1 MKINHLDLSNYKGF
15 KETSIDFDD
24 DFNLIVGENG
34 SGKSSLLDALAVAA
48 GSFLLGVKGY
58 DSRHIRDEDVRIE
71 YSKQSENPVPLPQYP
86 VSVAAKGSISDPEA
100 LHGKWGLEWKREIY
114 GKGGKTTSKDARAL
128 KELAEKIV
136 QKVQD
141 DQRVTLPLIAYYGA
155 GRLWIPTKEMLPN
168 DNIPSA
174 LRNPVRLEAY
184 TFCID
189 PRIKFSEIFNWL
201 ANEKYISLEQGHEN
215 ATFKAAKDAMRRCVD
230 NCNYL
235 DYSVKDKNLLVE
247 YGGKGRLPFN
257 LLSDGQRSMLAVVAD
272 IAIKAAVLNPH
283 HGEAVLQETSGVVL
297 LDEIDLHLHPKWQ
310 RQVVSNLKN
319 IFPKIQFFASTHSPQ
334 VIGETPASQLIVL
347 RQDGSWFKPDASLG
361 LNSNEV
367 LRDIMGANYV
377 SPGFSEKI
385 AQLDDYL
392 ANAEFEE
399 AQNLLN
405 ALRNEFPNVPE
416 FDRVDAYMDRM
427 DAIAGEDDDSR

>member
-1 MKINHLDLSNYKGF
+1 MKIKHLDLSNYKGF

-24 DFNLIVGENG
+24 GFNLIVGENG
-34 SGKSSLLDALAVAA
+34 SGKTSLLDALAVAA

-71 YSKQSENPVPLPQYP
+71 FSTQSENPVPIPQYP
-86 VSVAAKGSISDPEA
+86 VSIAAKGSIFDDMA
-100 LHGKWGLEWKREIY
+100 LHGKWDLEWRREIS
-114 GKGGKTTSKDARAL
+114 GKGGKTTSKDARKL
-128 KELAEKIV
+128 KDLAEKMV
-136 QKVQD
+136 KKVQE
-141 DQRVTLPLIAYYGA
+141 DQRVNLPLIAYYGA
-155 GRLWIPTKEMLPN
+155 GRLWIPTKEMQANESVPVE
-168 DNIPSA
+168 

-184 TFCID
+184 SFCID

-201 ANEKYISLEQGHEN
+201 ANEKYIALEQGHEN
-215 ATFKAAKDAMRRCVD
+215 ETFKTAKDAMKRCVD

-235 DYSVKDKNLLVE
+235 DYSVKDKNLVVE

-283 HGEAVLQETSGVVL
+283 HGEAILRETSGVVL

-310 RQVVSNLKN
+310 RQVVSNLKR

-334 VIGETPASQLIVL
+334 VIGETHAEEIIVL
-347 RQDGSWFKPDASLG
+347 RQNGSWFKPDASFG

-367 LRDIMGANYV
+367 LRDIMGADYV
-377 SPGFSEKI
+377 SSAFSRKL
-385 AQLDDYL
+385 AKLDLLL
-392 ANAEFEE
+392 ANAEFED
-399 AQNLLN
+399 ARNVLH
-405 ALRNEFPNVPE
+405 ALRLEFPNVPE
-416 FDRVDAYMDRM
+416 FDRVDTYMDRM
-427 DAIAGEDDDSR
+427 DAIAGEEDAVN